1 MLHCEPKELPTN
13 EALKLNLQIMK
24 NLNSEA
30 LNGLGHD
37 PLDAA
42 FLANTRQPSGGLAQW
57 AKERLAT
64 FLVLSKRWE
73 PAHRSTQALPDA
85 LLHQLLS
92 TLCGIRQLQ

>member
-64 FLVLSKRWE
+64 FLGHQKVRNPLTE
-73 PAHRSTQALPDA
+73 ALKFYPM
-85 LLHQLLS
+85 HFCTGTS
-92 TLCGIRQLQ
+92 HIKNPYG